1 MTNEKL
7 LNFTKTN
14 WISGQVILLLAI
26 GVILLEALGI
36 VTLFQIG
43 PFTLGKWLFILIGGA
58 NSFAYFSTP
67 IRSSFY
73 FIFFSF
79 YVFSFLGGIFGSQ
92 DLDVVSNS
100 LGELLLL
107 FAAPGMAQ
115 IFLKNEKV
123 LNGVFFYLFC
133 GFLYW
138 ISSISTTLFLNSG
151 VSYSQLYGEEGFL
164 NHHIPGFYIS
174 VLGMGGYFYL
184 AKIRNSP
191 LFGYLLFIF
200 SLVLCVYME
209 SRSNSLVMILSVL
222 YVNLKFSP
230 RTKMLLV
237 FNYILISLLAYMFID
252 FVGDYLNLD
261 VLRTRFLDKETQIQT
276 NQTRSQILENFTE
289 QWLANPFGLGI
300 KNTFMTNDVGNK
312 VRLHNTYLTLLMGGG
327 YLVIF
332 SLILFLRNIFRLAL
346 SSKLQKQTIIFVIT
360 LTAWL
365 NYATIELFNLFYFLT
380 ISFFIYSDIYIKNR
394 EKVNLSLAK

>member
-1 MTNEKL
+1 
-7 LNFTKTN
+7 
-14 WISGQVILLLAI
+14 
-26 GVILLEALGI
+26 
-36 VTLFQIG
+36 
-43 PFTLGKWLFILIGGA
+43 
-58 NSFAYFSTP
+58 
-67 IRSSFY
+67 
-73 FIFFSF
+73 
-79 YVFSFLGGIFGSQ
+79 
-92 DLDVVSNS
+92 
-100 LGELLLL
+100 
-107 FAAPGMAQ
+107 
-115 IFLKNEKV
+115 
-123 LNGVFFYLFC
+123 
-133 GFLYW
+133 
-138 ISSISTTLFLNSG
+138 
-151 VSYSQLYGEEGFL
+151 
-164 NHHIPGFYIS
+164 
-174 VLGMGGYFYL
+174 
-184 AKIRNSP
+184 
-191 LFGYLLFIF
+191 
-200 SLVLCVYME
+200 
-209 SRSNSLVMILSVL
+209 
-222 YVNLKFSP
+222 
-230 RTKMLLV
+230 
-237 FNYILISLLAYMFID
+237 MFID